1 MARQRSASLP
11 PKHRHRPCKS
21 ATSTD
26 VYGLPLPESLHDAIE
41 AERDNLSKAESLLGC
56 LSAAMQQES
65 HSAGGPFY
73 PDVADMARD
82 LVRQSINRL
91 DSLALQ
97 QTLLRNK
104 VRENANILGESE
116 EKDSVGVHRVYPALY
131 QGKAGTAH
139 YLHELLW
146 IELPHDFGVDA
157 FRTSERNPET
167 QPPEKH

>member
-11 PKHRHRPCKS
+11 PKYRRRPSKS
-21 ATSTD
+21 ATSTAA
-26 VYGLPLPESLHDAIE
+26 YGLPLPESLHEAIE

-56 LSAAMQQES
+56 LSLAMQQES
-65 HSAGGPFY
+65 HSGGGPFY
-73 PDVADMARD
+73 PDVADIARD

-97 QTLLRNK
+97 RTLLRNK
-104 VRENANILGESE
+104 VRENPNILGESE

-131 QGKAGTAH
+131 QGKAGTAQ

-146 IELPHDFGVDA
+146 IELPHDLGVDP
-157 FRTSERNPET
+157 FRTSESNPET
-167 QPPEKH
+167 QAPEKH